1 MYDEKPFNWLE
12 TEKRGI
18 LDMKKPPLPKQ
29 IHTGKSDKN
38 KLGVGDSYG
47 TGVKNP
53 TGKSRD
59 VTGMGIL
66 PAKGI
71 KKPPRSLA

>member
-1 MYDEKPFNWLE
+1 MYAEKPITWTE
-12 TEKRGI
+12 IEKRGI

-29 IHTGKSDKN
+29 IHTAKTDKN
-38 KLGVGDSYG
+38 KPGSGDYYG
-47 TGVKNP
+47 TGVRNP

-66 PAKGI
+66 PAKSS